1 MKILIITAGYFP
13 GKKYG
18 GPPVSVKNF
27 CDLMTEYE
35 CFIVTK
41 NHDMG
46 EKNPYKDIKNGWN
59 KNKNVSVLYLNDNE
73 YNYRYFE
80 KVIKEIKPD
89 VLYLQSLFQSCVMP
103 CLKLAKKYS
112 LKVLLAPR
120 GELCSGAFKK
130 KYKKIPYIMLLRII
144 GLLKNTTFQSTC
156 DDETDNIKKYLKVDK
171 NNIYYLSNIPTI
183 PVGSLKARKK
193 MKGTANLIFLSRIVP
208 KKNLL
213 FALECLEKINGK
225 IVFDIY
231 GPKEDLIYWKKCE
244 EKIKTLSSN
253 VSVNYCGLLN
263 HEEVCDAFS
272 NYDAF
277 LFPTLS
283 ENFGHVIAESLSV
296 GTPVII
302 SNQTP
307 WKNLFKY
314 NAGWEID
321 LKDANKF
328 SKCVQCIVDMDNN
341 EYIKFQQGAKN
352 KFKEFIKLN
361 ELKTDYFNCF
371 EKIMRS

>member
-1 MKILIITAGYFP
+1 M
-13 GKKYG
+13 
-18 GPPVSVKNF
+18 
-27 CDLMTEYE
+27 
-35 CFIVTK
+35 
-41 NHDMG
+41 
-46 EKNPYKDIKNGWN
+46 
-59 KNKNVSVLYLNDNE
+59 
-73 YNYRYFE
+73 
-80 KVIKEIKPD
+80 
-89 VLYLQSLFQSCVMP
+89 
-103 CLKLAKKYS
+103 
-112 LKVLLAPR
+112 
-120 GELCSGAFKK
+120 
-130 KYKKIPYIMLLRII
+130 
-144 GLLKNTTFQSTC
+144 
-156 DDETDNIKKYLKVDK
+156 
-171 NNIYYLSNIPTI
+171 
-183 PVGSLKARKK
+183 
-193 MKGTANLIFLSRIVP
+193 
-208 KKNLL
+208 
-213 FALECLEKINGK
+213 